1 MRVCASLIV
10 LALVLGVAPRAGAAE
25 PAAPN
30 AAMTPDVIKVSIM
43 DGMFRGVPQGL
54 IQAGGQ
60 QFGGLFKDLVGLP
73 GDVETEANHIALAKK
88 LDAGKVHLG
97 VFHGF
102 EWAWVKK
109 EYPNLA
115 PLAITVPPHLPQACI
130 VVNAKDAAA
139 GPHAL
144 NGASI
149 DVPFNM
155 KAHGIVYV
163 ERLERSCPK
172 GAFCVT
178 VSEDLTQDD
187 LLDDLGKNRTKAVLA
202 DAAAFASYQ
211 KNFPGKA
218 AKVKLLC
225 KSEIFP
231 QTVVVYNKKGLPQKT
246 VDQLQKGLEAAAK
259 SPKGKAFLFMWNL
272 RGFEAPNAAFEDLV
286 VKSLVTFP
294 APEKK

>member
-60 QFGGLFKDLVGLP
+60 QFGGLFEKLVGLP
-73 GDVETEANHIALAKK
+73 GQVETDASHLALAKK
-88 LDAGKVHLG
+88 LDGGKVHLG

-115 PLAITVPPHLPQACI
+115 PLAITIPPHLPQAAI
-130 VVNAKDAAA
+130 VVNAKNAAA

-144 NGASI
+144 GGANI
-149 DVPFNM
+149 EVPFNM
-155 KAHGIVYV
+155 KAHGFAYV
-163 ERLERSCPK
+163 EKLQKDVPK
-172 GAFCVT
+172 DSFKIAI
-178 VSEDLTQDD
+178 SEDLTQDD
-187 LLDDLGKNRTKAVLA
+187 LIEDLEKNRVKAVLV
-202 DAAAFASYQ
+202 DAAAFASFQ
-211 KNFPGKA
+211 KNFPGRA
-218 AKVKLLC
+218 GKVKLLC

-231 QTVVVYNKKGLPQKT
+231 QTVVVYNQKALPQKT
-246 VDQLQKGLEAAAK
+246 VAQLQKGLQAAAQN
-259 SPKGKAFLFMWNL
+259 SHGRAFLFMWNL
-272 RGFEAPNAAFEDLV
+272 KGFEAPNAAFEDLV
-286 VKSLVTFP
+286 AKSLVTFP